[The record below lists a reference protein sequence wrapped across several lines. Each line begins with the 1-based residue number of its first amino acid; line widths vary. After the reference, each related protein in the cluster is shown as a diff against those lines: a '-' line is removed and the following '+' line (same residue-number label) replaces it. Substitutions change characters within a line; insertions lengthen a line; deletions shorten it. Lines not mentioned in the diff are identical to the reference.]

1 MESIDNEM
9 SKFRA
14 KFKFGK
20 KFNKSSNV
28 IQNKLASNDHSPV
41 SFLDKLTPVEDNGNT
56 IVEEIFHEEDSRFYN
71 RFQNYLS
78 SSPSRTPVKL
88 ETSFTEFYSKSSK
101 KKTSALPKRLPQIN
115 PNFQAK
121 TQLKKNSILTRRKNQ
136 YKVESILKECN
147 DTYRTFSEQSC
158 KFNSLMTKERKIA
171 RNYSKDLQWTS
182 KKLLE
187 LDGYSNEIMKAL
199 YEEHK
204 SSHDLYETE
213 KNIMGKKYNNKTL
226 AEFKRKAK
234 HIKTL
239 LITFKNK
246 VIP

>member
-1 MESIDNEM
+1 MESLDKEM
-9 SKFRA
+9 SKFKT

-20 KFNKSSNV
+20 KFTKSSNL
-28 IQNKLASNDHSPV
+28 ICNKPISNEHSPV
-41 SFLDKLTPVEDNGNT
+41 SFLEKLTPIGDNSNS
-56 IVEEIFHEEDSRFYN
+56 IVEEIFHEENSKFYN
-71 RFQNYLS
+71 RFQDYLS

-88 ETSFTEFYSKSSK
+88 ETSYTESYTKPSH
-101 KKTSALPKRLPQIN
+101 KKTSMLPKKLPQIK
-115 PNFQAK
+115 PNFH
-121 TQLKKNSILTRRKNQ
+121 TNTNLKSHSLARRRNQ

-147 DTYRTFSEQSC
+147 ETYRTFSEQSC

-182 KKLLE
+182 KKLLQI
-187 LDGYSNEIMKAL
+187 DGYSNEIMKAL

-204 SSHDLYETE
+204 NSYDLYETE
-213 KNIMGKKYNNKTL
+213 KNIMSKKYNHKTL
-226 AEFKRKAK
+226 AEFKKKAR
-234 HIKTL
+234 HIKNL